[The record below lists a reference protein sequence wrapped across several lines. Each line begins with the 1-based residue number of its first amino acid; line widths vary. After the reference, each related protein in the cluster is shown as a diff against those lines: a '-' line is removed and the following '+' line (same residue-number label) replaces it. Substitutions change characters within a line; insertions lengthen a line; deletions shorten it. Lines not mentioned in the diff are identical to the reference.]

1 MKKEIH
7 LKVNGKAYVVSVEP
21 RKTLLQV
28 LRDDLR
34 LTGTKEG
41 CGIGECGSCT
51 VLFGGEPV
59 NACLVL
65 AVDGQGKEITTIE
78 GMSDGEALHP
88 IQQSFLHH
96 GAIQC
101 GYCTPGLALTAKA
114 LLENNPN
121 PSREEVRVG
130 ISGNLCR
137 CTGYEQI
144 VEAILD
150 AKNWEENRES

>member
-1 MKKEIH
+1 MKKKIN
-7 LKVNGKAYVVSVEP
+7 LRVNGKAYVLSVEP

-51 VLFGGEPV
+51 ILLGGEPV
-59 NACLVL
+59 NSCLIL
-65 AVDGQGKEITTIE
+65 AIDAQRKEITTIE
-78 GMSDGEALHP
+78 GVSDGEALHP

-101 GYCTPGLALTAKA
+101 GYCTPGMVLTAKA
-114 LLENNPN
+114 LLERSPR
-121 PSREEVRVG
+121 PSREQVRVA